1 MLHKISDLCDKVDVM
16 YKLVV
21 DLRRMKYDVPKE
33 ARNEDNIR
41 HHIENIQALAGDITH
56 DKSPYQK

>member
-1 MLHKISDLCDKVDVM
+1 
-16 YKLVV
+16 
-21 DLRRMKYDVPKE
+21 MKYDVPKE